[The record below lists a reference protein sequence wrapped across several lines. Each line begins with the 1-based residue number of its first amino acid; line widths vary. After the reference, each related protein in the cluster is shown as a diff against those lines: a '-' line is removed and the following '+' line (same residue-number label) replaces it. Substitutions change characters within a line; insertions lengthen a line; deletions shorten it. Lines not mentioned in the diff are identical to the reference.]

1 MNENKSKISPAA
13 KEVLKIIESHQ
24 FQAYFVG
31 GCVRDSL
38 LKKDI
43 TDIDIATSA
52 SPEEIMDIFSAVI
65 PIGLEHGTVLVRHQ
79 QESYEITTFRT
90 ESTYSNQR
98 HPDKVVFVT
107 DIKEDL
113 ARRDFTINAMA
124 MNYRGELVDPF
135 FGQTDLQQR
144 LIRTVRQ
151 PEERFQEDALRIIRA
166 LRFSSQLG
174 FTIDKAALIE
184 MKRLAPSLEQISVER
199 ITQEME
205 KFFQG
210 DAIQS
215 GLQYLKETKI
225 ACFLPILKKSPQLVE
240 QIPEKLT
247 PFQSFGEVI
256 AFFYL
261 LDPTYS
267 IAAWTKAWKCSNK
280 EKNVAKHLV
289 ENVERWLQEGRTNW
303 LVYNLEEACFSMFI
317 HLLADVYNNRTL
329 RLQELLYIK
338 EKLPILSRKE
348 LCIDGKWL
356 QNHFIEKKSGP
367 WIGQV
372 LQEIEYLVVTGQLNN
387 NLLEIKEWIQCHPP
401 ESD

>member
-1 MNENKSKISPAA
+1 MNEKKTKIPQKA

-31 GCVRDSL
+31 GCVRDTL
-38 LKKDI
+38 LKKPI

-52 SPEEIMDIFSAVI
+52 SPEEIMDIFPAVI
-65 PIGLEHGTVLVRHQ
+65 PIGLEHGTVLVRHRE
-79 QESYEITTFRT
+79 ESYEITTFRT

-98 HPDKVVFVT
+98 HPDAVAFVT

-113 ARRDFTINAMA
+113 ARRDFTMNAIA
-124 MNYRGELVDPF
+124 MDYKGQLVDPF
-135 FGQTDLQQR
+135 GGQTDLKQR

-174 FTIDKAALIE
+174 FTIDKAALME
-184 MKRLAPSLEQISVER
+184 MKRLTAALELISVER

-210 DAIQS
+210 DAIRS
-215 GLQYLKETKI
+215 GINYLKETKI
-225 ACFLPILKKSPQLVE
+225 ASFLPIMKELPQLIE
-240 QIPEKLT
+240 QMPEKVT

-261 LDPTYS
+261 LDQTYS
-267 IAAWTKAWKCSNK
+267 IAAWADAWKCSNK

-289 ENVERWLQEGRTNW
+289 ENVERWQQEGVTNW
-303 LVYNLEEACFSMFI
+303 LVFNLEEVCFPTFL
-317 HLLADVYNNRTL
+317 HLLSDLYDNRTFQ
-329 RLQELLYIK
+329 LQELFYVK
-338 EKLPILSRKE
+338 ENLPIQSRNE
-348 LCIDGKWL
+348 LCMDGKWL
-356 QNHFIEKKSGP
+356 QNHFTDKKRGP
-367 WIGQV
+367 WIGRV
-372 LQEIEYLVVTGQLNN
+372 LQEVEYLVVTGKLNN

-401 ESD
+401 GSD

>member
-1 MNENKSKISPAA
+1 MNILIYTGICFMNENKLKISPAA

-267 IAAWTKAWKCSNK
+267 KI
-280 EKNVAKHLV
+280 
-289 ENVERWLQEGRTNW
+289 GRAH
-303 LVYNLEEACFSMFI
+303 V
-317 HLLADVYNNRTL
+317 
-329 RLQELLYIK
+329 
-338 EKLPILSRKE
+338 
-348 LCIDGKWL
+348 
-356 QNHFIEKKSGP
+356 
-367 WIGQV
+367 
-372 LQEIEYLVVTGQLNN
+372 
-387 NLLEIKEWIQCHPP
+387 
-401 ESD
+401 